1 MINRML
7 AAAAAGVAAGMLLGL
22 TSVATAQTAS
32 QILGYDALM
41 ARLGVGN
48 FPTGA
53 NVVVAQV
60 EAPES
65 PGNYGP
71 NQANGEFVG
80 KTFTAMSGAP
90 GLPPSAYPRLLGRR
104 AARDIAADAPITAAM
119 VEDGAELA

>member
-1 MINRML
+1 
-7 AAAAAGVAAGMLLGL
+7 
-22 TSVATAQTAS
+22 
-32 QILGYDALM
+32 M

-90 GLPPSAYPRLLGRR
+90 GLSVHASFVGVDYYGTSSSISPGVTTIYLYEANDWAGLGYLRPPGGGVPLTSWFARLSPQHV
-104 AARDIAADAPITAAM
+104 IA
-119 VEDGAELA
+119 GA